1 MQNTTHDIRHT
12 TCDVRLTTCDNKGFT
27 LIELLAAI
35 VLVALA
41 LIPIMMITTQMLDSS
56 MKDEHLTK
64 VIFLAEH
71 KMEQVKR
78 ELVNDFS
85 TSRDESVTAFDSP
98 YDDYKY
104 TVSDD
109 EASGIKVIQVNVWY
123 DEDND
128 NTLDSNERS
137 ITLNT
142 KVADRG

>member
-1 MQNTTHDIRHT
+1 MRHT
-12 TCDVRLTTCDNKGFT
+12 TYDMRYTTYDNKGFT

-35 VLVALA
+35 VLIALA
-41 LIPIMMITTQMLDSS
+41 LIPIMMITTQMIASS

-64 VIFLAEH
+64 VIFLAER
-71 KMEQVKR
+71 KIEMVKR

-85 TSRDESVTAFDSP
+85 VSKDETVTAFNAP

-109 EASGIKVIQVNVWY
+109 EGTGIKVIQIMVWY
-123 DEDND
+123 DEDGD
-128 NTLDSNERS
+128 NTLDSNEQV
-137 ITLNT
+137 ITFNT